1 MATEFVDKQ
10 WRIPNSW
17 NIDESNQGK
26 ISNYSM
32 KFNGTS
38 DSVNVGLIK
47 PFDNDVSN
55 FAISYWIKA
64 DFLDSTKPFNGA
76 LIHLDF
82 RYNGAN
88 RGVAIES
95 SATSLIFYTAGGL
108 GYNTTWSTP
117 TSGLNNNE
125 WNHIVLNFDGSI
137 VADADKAEFWINGSK
152 KTSTVTN
159 PGNNYIKAI
168 TGDGFLGNGF
178 NSYPLEGE
186 LDQFCT
192 FDYTLSSSQIAIL
205 YGNNSA
211 GYFQIGNPMALT
223 PNPVVFYPLG
233 DQDVQQTVDSTDWRI
248 LNNSLQDYVFDFNP
262 NDGDY
267 INFANGST
275 MARGQEITYSVWANL
290 VTFIGDIIGNKGSSN
305 FGTGLN
311 FAA

>member
-17 NIDESNQGK
+17 NVDQSNQGK

-55 FAISYWIKA
+55 FAISYWVKA
-64 DFLDSTKPFNGA
+64 DFLDSSKPSNGA

-82 RYNGAN
+82 RYNAAN

-95 SATSLIFYTAGGL
+95 SANVLIFYTAGNS
-108 GYNTTWSTP
+108 NTTWSTP

-125 WNHIVLNFDGSI
+125 WNHIVINFNGSI
-137 VADADKAEFWINGSK
+137 ATDSDKCEIWINGSK
-152 KTSTVTN
+152 KTITVAS
-159 PGNNYIKAI
+159 PGNSFSKAI

-178 NSYPLEGE
+178 NPYPLEGK

-211 GYFQIGNPMALT
+211 GF
-223 PNPVVFYPLG
+223 
-233 DQDVQQTVDSTDWRI
+233 STAI
-248 LNNSLQDYVFDFNP
+248 K
-262 NDGDY
+262 
-267 INFANGST
+267 
-275 MARGQEITYSVWANL
+275 L
-290 VTFIGDIIGNKGSSN
+290 V
-305 FGTGLN
+305 
-311 FAA
+311 